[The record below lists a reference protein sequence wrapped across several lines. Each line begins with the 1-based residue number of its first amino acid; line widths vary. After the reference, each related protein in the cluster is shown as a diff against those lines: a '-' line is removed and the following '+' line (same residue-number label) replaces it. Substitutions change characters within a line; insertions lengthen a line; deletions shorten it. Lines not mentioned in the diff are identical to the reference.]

1 MKFPN
6 MVYRCPGSHH
16 CKGGSFDYASV
27 RNEAEL
33 HQKLADGWFVTL
45 PEAMGE
51 KPAAP
56 APVVNEQPED
66 LGQQTA
72 SAPPAPQPAPL
83 APEQQV
89 TQSKAGGKGGKGG
102 KKQEPA
108 APAAPAPA
116 EPITPPWGA

>member
-51 KPAAP
+51 KPETLAP
-56 APVVNEQPED
+56 APVVNEKSED
-66 LGQQTA
+66 LGQQAA
-72 SAPPAPQPAPL
+72 SAAQPTPPATK
-83 APEQQV
+83 QQA
-89 TQSKAGGKGGKGG
+89 QGKARSKEG
-102 KKQEPA
+102 KKQETA
-108 APAAPAPA
+108 APAAPVSGGIA
-116 EPITPPWGA
+116 PPWGA

>member
-6 MVYRCPGSHH
+6 MVYRCPGSHA
-16 CKGGSFDYASV
+16 CQGNSFDYAQV

-51 KPAAP
+51 KPASSVA

-72 SAPPAPQPAPL
+72 SAPPQPTPPAT
-83 APEQQV
+83 EQQA
-89 TQSKAGGKGGKGG
+89 QGKARGKGG
-102 KKQEPA
+102 KKQETA
-108 APAAPAPA
+108 APAAPTGGIA
-116 EPITPPWGA
+116 PPWGA